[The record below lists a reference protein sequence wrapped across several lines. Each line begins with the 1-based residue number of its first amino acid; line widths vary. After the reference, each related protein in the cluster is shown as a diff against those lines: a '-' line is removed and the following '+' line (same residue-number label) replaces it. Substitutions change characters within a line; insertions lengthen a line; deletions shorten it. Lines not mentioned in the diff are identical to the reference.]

1 MHETS
6 ALWPWPTGSYKK
18 EGHSLD
24 FSPGFPMQIWTMA
37 HNQTDTWHHRG
48 SGHGQIP
55 RSFPSF
61 YNDQTSDLQQP
72 EMPVLLLE
80 DCSRSDK
87 KSIHHEVLH
96 LPRNIPGRNG
106 QWNPHLLPPDFR
118 IHSIFLPI
126 DCHKK
131 ILSVIQDRAGT
142 GKKAIGPGFSFSSSA
157 KSLLYPFPVTVPYFH
172 NHLFLILPQD
182 FLQYYLSFPNNS
194 EDNSRSS
201 LLVLFFYVITS
212 TLLPISSLF
221 RSLVT
226 TIFFSIRSFSSETW
240 EMIPTRR
247 LPSVS
252 PCNALT
258 A

>member
-1 MHETS
+1 MNPRPHAPKAR
-6 ALWPWPTGSYKK
+6 ALPSCATLRK
-18 EGHSLD
+18 L
-24 FSPGFPMQIWTMA
+24 FSSTRCI
-37 HNQTDTWHHRG
+37 
-48 SGHGQIP
+48 
-55 RSFPSF
+55 
-61 YNDQTSDLQQP
+61 
-72 EMPVLLLE
+72 
-80 DCSRSDK
+80 
-87 KSIHHEVLH
+87 
-96 LPRNIPGRNG
+96 
-106 QWNPHLLPPDFR
+106 
-118 IHSIFLPI
+118 
-126 DCHKK
+126 
-131 ILSVIQDRAGT
+131 IQDICARVNRFFAFFCT
-142 GKKAIGPGFSFSSSA
+142 FFVFSFSSSA
-157 KSLLYPFPVTVPYFH
+157 KFLLYPFPVTVPYFH

-194 EDNSRSS
+194 EDNSCSS

-252 PCNALT
+252 PCNAVT